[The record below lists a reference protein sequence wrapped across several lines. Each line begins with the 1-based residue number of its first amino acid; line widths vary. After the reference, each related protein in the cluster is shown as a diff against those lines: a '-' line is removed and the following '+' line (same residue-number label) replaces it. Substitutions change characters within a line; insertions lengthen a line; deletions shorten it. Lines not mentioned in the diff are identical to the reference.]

1 MPELRLKSQLFTPV
15 PPDPQ
20 VRNRPYGLR
29 MATDVRGKHAASA
42 SRIVQCE
49 GEMRSPRSK
58 TPLTKTLSDAIPKCP
73 TGIQGLDEITLG
85 GLPRGR
91 PTLVCGGAGCGKT
104 LLGMEFLVRGATE
117 FDEPGVCL
125 SFEETADELTSNV
138 ASLGFDLAT
147 LIKHKKLAIDH
158 IYLERSLI
166 EETGEYDLE
175 ALFVRLGHAVDS
187 IGAKRVLLDSVEA
200 LFAGLENQA
209 VLRAELRRLFRWLK
223 ERNLTTIVTGE
234 RGQNTLTRHGLEEYL
249 SDCVI
254 LLDHRVTETVLT
266 RRMRV
271 VKYRG
276 STHGMNEYPFLIESD
291 GISVLPVTS
300 MDLKY
305 AACNDRVS
313 TGVPAL
319 DSMFGGNGY
328 FRGSSIL
335 VSGTSGTGKTSLT
348 AHFAD
353 AACARGEKCVFFSF
367 EESADQIIRNMRS
380 IGIDLKRWLD
390 KGLLHFHS
398 VRPTTYGLEMHLLK
412 IHKIIQ
418 EFEPSIV
425 VLDPVTGLLHAGTA
439 FETRS
444 ILLRLIDFLKE
455 KQITAVLTT
464 LTSGSNVQEQT
475 EVDIS
480 SLVDAW
486 LLLRDIESGG
496 ERNRGIYILKARGIA
511 HSNQIREFLLTR
523 QGIELREIY
532 LGEAGMLTGS
542 ARVTQE
548 AKDASAA
555 LLSRQE
561 IERKQLLLQ
570 RKRKALDSQIAAL
583 QLDLETEEQES
594 QQIIAQEKLKVA
606 NWEQD
611 QKAMAS
617 SRFVS
622 RGPQEGNGGS
632 TKARGGRI

>member
-1 MPELRLKSQLFTPV
+1 MTDCLKVVDT
-15 PPDPQ
+15 
-20 VRNRPYGLR
+20 RR
-29 MATDVRGKHAASA
+29 
-42 SRIVQCE
+42 
-49 GEMRSPRSK
+49 
-58 TPLTKTLSDAIPKCP
+58 
-73 TGIQGLDEITLG
+73 
-85 GLPRGR
+85 
-91 PTLVCGGAGCGKT
+91 
-104 LLGMEFLVRGATE
+104 
-117 FDEPGVCL
+117 
-125 SFEETADELTSNV
+125 
-138 ASLGFDLAT
+138 
-147 LIKHKKLAIDH
+147 KHKKLAIDH
-158 IYLERSLI
+158 IYLDRSLI

-175 ALFVRLGHAVDS
+175 ALFVRIEHAVDS

-254 LLDHRVTETVLT
+254 LLDHRVNETVLT
-266 RRMRV
+266 RRLRV

-319 DSMFGGNGY
+319 DTMFGGNGY

-348 AHFAD
+348 AHFVN

-367 EESADQIIRNMRS
+367 EESADQIMRNMRS
-380 IGIDLKRWLD
+380 IGIDLKRWVD

-398 VRPTTYGLEMHLLK
+398 VRPTTFGLEMHLVK

-418 EFEPSIV
+418 EFDPSIV
-425 VLDPVTGLLHAGTA
+425 VVDPITGLLHAGTA
-439 FETRS
+439 SETRS

-455 KQITAVLTT
+455 KQITAVMTT
-464 LTSGSNVQEQT
+464 LTSGANVHEQT
-475 EVDIS
+475 EVDMS

-523 QGIELREIY
+523 HGIELREIY

-555 LLSRQE
+555 LLGRQE
-561 IERKQLLLQ
+561 IERKQLLLE
-570 RKRKALDSQIAAL
+570 RKRKMLDSQIAAL

-606 NWEQD
+606 KWEQD
-611 QKAMAS
+611 RGAMAN

-622 RGPQEGNGGS
+622 KGPQAGNGGS
-632 TKARGGRI
+632 GKAGGGRI